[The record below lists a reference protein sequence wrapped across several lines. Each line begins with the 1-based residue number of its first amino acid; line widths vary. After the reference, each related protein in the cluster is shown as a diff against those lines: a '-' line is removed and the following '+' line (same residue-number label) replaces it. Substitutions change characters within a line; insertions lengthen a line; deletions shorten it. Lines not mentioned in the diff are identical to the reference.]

1 MSEEMDDLLWKAGK
15 LKHPY
20 SGVPLGRAMV
30 KLEDIGSQLA
40 KNQLMALVN
49 LPHGETTLK
58 KKIET
63 VPGGKKRQ
71 EWKKEISRQ
80 LKGRLPNK
88 PALCSLCGE
97 KKHQGK
103 LINCPNRSKI
113 VKKEKENLKDLFKK
127 VCKWANNE
135 KVELRMNLGEG
146 GLHIPA
152 LTSRR
157 RYETEN

>member
-20 SGVPLGRAMV
+20 SGVPLGRDMV

-71 EWKKEISRQ
+71 EWKKEMSRQ

-103 LINCPNRSKI
+103 LINCPNKSRVI
-113 VKKEKENLKDLFKK
+113 EQEKQELTKLFKK
-127 VCKWANNE
+127 VCQRGNKGKEVRGKRVNT
-135 KVELRMNLGEG
+135 G
-146 GLHIPA
+146 

-157 RYETEN
+157 IRETEIDASES